1 MSQQELAALKAAAI
15 DGRAQ
20 TIFYK
25 HAQLQKLRDTLVEKS
40 KQIQDAIVSDSGFTP
55 AEAKIEYS
63 LALNTLRTRYA
74 EIADHEKVLSQE
86 YTVAKGKD
94 DASRRLG
101 TGIAL
106 IKPAS
111 HNLFFSTIAPLVA
124 AIVAGN
130 VVVLQFE
137 NSTRSLPALLKSI
150 IPPALD
156 HDSIVFTTSTPQLD
170 LPHTIVTSANT
181 ESLPSNH
188 IASPTSTLSVALV
201 DRNADFDAAARALIN
216 ARFSFR
222 GRSPHAPDLVLVN
235 EFVKKDLL
243 QALVRA
249 GIASTDSTPLGNGAL
264 EKRKQSDA
272 SLRSLISDL
281 EKNDGRVIVQ
291 ESTGA
296 VIDIPRRSDKLL
308 NRKIDQPAL
317 LIHSIRSLD
326 DAIDFLT
333 SNGQSYLTA
342 AYFADLGS
350 GKYLSQFIPAQAS
363 FLNSIPAEVL
373 VGPAFPL
380 GWPASPDASD
390 RYIPDMFSTARPAFV
405 SAGKL
410 QGAELTASTGE
421 RNKVVQKLYLEAT
434 QELKIKKRSKQLAA
448 GFGFFEQ
455 AFLTHFGFAI
465 LTTLASL
472 GVAGYWLKTGRGW
485 RPWR

>member
-25 HAQLQKLRDTLVEKS
+25 HAQLQKLRETLVEKS
-40 KQIQDAIVSDSGFTP
+40 KQIQDAIVSDSGFTL

-74 EIADHEKVLSQE
+74 EIADHDKVLDQE
-86 YTVAKGKD
+86 YTIAKGKD

-106 IKPAS
+106 IKPSS
-111 HNLFFSTIAPLVA
+111 HNLFFSTVAPLVA
-124 AIVAGN
+124 AIAAGN
-130 VVVLQFE
+130 VVVIQFE

-156 HDSIVFTTSTPQLD
+156 HDSIVFTISTPQLD
-170 LPHTIVTSANT
+170 LPHTIVISANT
-181 ESLPSNH
+181 ESRPANH
-188 IASPTSTLSVALV
+188 IASPTSTLSIALV

-249 GIASTDSTPLGNGAL
+249 GIASADSTPLANGAL
-264 EKRKQSDA
+264 EKRKRSYA

-291 ESTGA
+291 
-296 VIDIPRRSDKLL
+296 D
-308 NRKIDQPAL
+308 
-317 LIHSIRSLD
+317 IRSLD

-350 GKYLSQFIPAQAS
+350 AS

-380 GWPASPDASD
+380 GWPALPDASD
-390 RYIPDMFSTARPAFV
+390 RYTPDMFSTARPAFV
-405 SAGKL
+405 LAGKI

-421 RNKVVQKLYLEAT
+421 RNKV
-434 QELKIKKRSKQLAA
+434 LKIKKRSKQLAA
-448 GFGFFEQ
+448 GFRFFEQ
-455 AFLTHFGFAI
+455 AFLTHFGFVI

-472 GVAGYWLKTGRGW
+472 GVAGYWLKTGRG
-485 RPWR
+485 